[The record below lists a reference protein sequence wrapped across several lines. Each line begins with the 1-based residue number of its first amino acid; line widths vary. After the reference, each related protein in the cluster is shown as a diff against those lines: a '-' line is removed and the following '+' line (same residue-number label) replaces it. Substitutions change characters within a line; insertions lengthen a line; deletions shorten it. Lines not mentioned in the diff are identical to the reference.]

1 MHRKVLAS
9 GAMAALGA
17 AMLIAAAF
25 AGPASSKSNSPS
37 ASGQKKGGTMNINAS
52 ATDVDY
58 VDPALAYG
66 TLSWQ
71 ILDATCAKLM
81 YYPDKPDPVGSKLA
95 PDAAVGFPA
104 VSKNGRTYVFTIKSG
119 MKSNTGEALTA
130 ANYAAAI
137 NRDLNPK
144 MQSPSVPF
152 ITGANGIVGAQ
163 AVADGKAATASG
175 VKCQRSEADD
185 HADASPTARSCPRWR
200 WTSSVRSRRGRRS
213 TPTGSTRSRR
223 SARTTSP
230 AARSAVS

>member
-71 ILDATCAKLM
+71 ILDAICAKLM
-81 YYPDKPDPVGSKLA
+81 YYPDKPDPLGSKLA

-152 ITGANGIVGAQ
+152 ITGDNGIVGAQ
-163 AVADGKAATASG
+163 AVADGKAATAGG
-175 VKCQRSEADD
+175 VK
-185 HADASPTARSCPRWR
+185 SPT
-200 WTSSVRSRRGRRS
+200 VRS
-213 TPTGSTRSRR
+213 
-223 SARTTSP
+223 
-230 AARSAVS
+230 